1 MTTERFNETWAER
14 YYSFADDKWKN
25 ELIRAY
31 SFRFT
36 EAPFFKQE
44 ADCITTAVNPEHR
57 EGFDNISLL
66 CPDIYNAGVK
76 VSLKCAF
83 EGVGCPEIIF
93 VKKPEK
99 CDDGIVRYGE
109 CFEIVLWKNGVN
121 VWRHFM
127 NENYRCFWHK
137 RLGLSFPI
145 SEGDIHVLK
154 AEIAKDRIV
163 FEVDGVKAELRTE
176 DMFESFYVGVTA
188 CEGIVRLYELTV
200 DNDK

>member
-1 MTTERFNETWAER
+1 MTKKAMETSNMH
-14 YYSFADDKWKN
+14 YYCFADDKWKD
-25 ELIRAY
+25 ELVMAY

-36 EAPFFKQE
+36 EAPVFKQK
-44 ADCITTAVNPEHR
+44 ADCITTAVNSEHS

-93 VKKPEK
+93 VKKPEE

-109 CFEIVLWKNGVN
+109 CFEIVLWKNVFN

-127 NENYRCFWHK
+127 DESYKCFWHK
-137 RLGLSFPI
+137 RLGLTIPI
-145 SEGDIHVLK
+145 SEGKIHVLK
-154 AEIAKDRIV
+154 AEVVKDGII
-163 FEVDGVKAELRTE
+163 FEVDDVKAELRTE
-176 DMFESFYVGVTA
+176 DMFKDFHVGVTA
-188 CEGIVRLYELTV
+188 CEGIVRLYELTI
-200 DNDK
+200 DNV